1 MLRSVFRSGRS
12 ASRSY
17 GTAEHREGSG
27 ARAALPQRRRCRPLS
42 AGPASAAGP
51 AAAEQLFPASRLAP
65 PPLLPCRTRQARR
78 GLPARCRRGAGLPA
92 PTCGQ
97 RRRLEAAGPPGMRA
111 GSPGGRSGA
120 SGGSGERRRETSA
133 TATFAGGCRGGR
145 CAGCPRRRQQHA
157 PRGRQR

>member
-1 MLRSVFRSGRS
+1 MLRGVFCPGRC

-17 GTAEHREGSG
+17 GTPGQRDGSSRS
-27 ARAALPQRRRCRPLS
+27 ATP

-51 AAAEQLFPASRLAP
+51 AAAEQLFPAPRSASAP
-65 PPLLPCRTRQARR
+65 PSLLLRQTRQARR
-78 GLPARCRRGAGLPA
+78 GLPACCRRGAGLPA
-92 PTCGQ
+92 PTGGRCCRQ
-97 RRRLEAAGPPGMRA
+97 EAAGPAGMRA

-120 SGGSGERRRETSA
+120 SGGGERRRETPA

-157 PRGRQR
+157 PRSRQR